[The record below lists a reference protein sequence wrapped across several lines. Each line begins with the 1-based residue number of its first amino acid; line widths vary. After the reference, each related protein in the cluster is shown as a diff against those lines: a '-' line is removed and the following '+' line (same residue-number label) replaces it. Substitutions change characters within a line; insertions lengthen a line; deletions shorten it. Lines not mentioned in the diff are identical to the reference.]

1 MHGVVESTHKGAT
14 GRERWEWDMLTCR
27 NIFSRLQLRITD
39 ENVKFCRRVGE
50 KGGEAR
56 PLIVGLY
63 NGRDR
68 ALLLSQD
75 TRGTELSEISFGPD
89 LTKEQRKEEA
99 DMRKEMEEKNRNLN
113 EDEKAKNLAWRMVG
127 PRGERRLVKG
137 AVREQEKRREEHN
150 RIGSNR
156 GAISRGLSSRGPRL
170 LPPTVSRGRGRG
182 RIETRSRRGMEGTA
196 RGGGLMG
203 SSIRQE
209 NSNKEDSDKIFSD
222 ALTGGNRERLASKR
236 IREEN
241 EEDVMDNSEPPLK
254 H

>member
-1 MHGVVESTHKGAT
+1 
-14 GRERWEWDMLTCR
+14 
-27 NIFSRLQLRITD
+27 
-39 ENVKFCRRVGE
+39 
-50 KGGEAR
+50 
-56 PLIVGLY
+56 
-63 NGRDR
+63 
-68 ALLLSQD
+68 
-75 TRGTELSEISFGPD
+75 
-89 LTKEQRKEEA
+89 
-99 DMRKEMEEKNRNLN
+99 MRKEMEEKNRNLN
-113 EDEKAKNLAWRMVG
+113 EEEKAKNLAWRMVG

-137 AVREQEKRREEHN
+137 AVREQENRREEHN

-170 LPPTVSRGRGRG
+170 LPPTVSRGRGSG

-196 RGGGLMG
+196 RGGILMG

-222 ALTGGNRERLASKR
+222 ALKGGNRERLASKR